1 MDAKALKKLE
11 KELSHNFKDKELMA
25 HALTHSSVGGDKSY
39 ERLEFLG
46 DRVLG
51 LIIAELIYEKFPRE
65 SEGDLAKRLAALAQ
79 GELLASIAAEIDLGT
94 HIQLSDAEAFAGGAK
109 NQNILADAFEALLGA
124 LYIDG
129 GFKKCRALIERLW
142 DKKFHEMKT
151 PPQHPKT
158 AVQEW
163 AQGEGLPLPVYK
175 ILTQHGPD
183 HAPMFD
189 IELTIQGHKPVT
201 AQGHSRQEAEK
212 LAAVEFMNRFM
223 KETK

>member
-1 MDAKALKKLE
+1 MDDQAFKKLE
-11 KELSHNFKDKELMA
+11 KELGHVFKDKDLA
-25 HALTHSSVGGDKSY
+25 AQALTHSSVGSDESY

-46 DRVLG
+46 DRVVG
-51 LIIAELIYEKFPRE
+51 LVIAELIYERFPKE

-79 GELLASIAAEIDLGT
+79 GELLAVIASEIGLGA
-94 HIQLSDAEAFAGGAK
+94 HIMLSDAEAFAGGAK
-109 NQNILADAFEALLGA
+109 NQNILADSFEALIGA
-124 LYIDG
+124 VYLDG
-129 GFKKCRALIERLW
+129 GFKKCRDLIERLW
-142 DKKFHEMKT
+142 DKKFHEMKL

-175 ILTQHGPD
+175 ILKQHGPD

-189 IELTIQGHKPVT
+189 IELTVQGHKPVT

-212 LAAVEFMNRFM
+212 LAAREFMNRLMM
-223 KETK
+223 KDN